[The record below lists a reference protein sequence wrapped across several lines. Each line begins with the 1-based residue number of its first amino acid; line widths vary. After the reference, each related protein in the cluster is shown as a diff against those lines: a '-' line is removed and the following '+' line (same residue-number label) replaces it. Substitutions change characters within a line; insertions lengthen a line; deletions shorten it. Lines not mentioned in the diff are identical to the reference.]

1 MRMGTS
7 PPPGTLLSEIR
18 AALNALYLGAAL
30 WRAEPQDL
38 HGAVRLF
45 GFRLFVF
52 GLLETCDHF
61 GGDRLLFDPPRIAG
75 IAFRPDPCLEAL
87 DRKRAAFPDPVLELE
102 GRLAAFY
109 ELGFDRDVVAEAGRL
124 TKTRARRHHSM
135 PGEIVGLEVCELVHA
150 QHALDERGGAG
161 IEDFEIARIED
172 DPG

>member
-1 MRMGTS
+1 M
-7 PPPGTLLSEIR
+7 
-18 AALNALYLGAAL
+18 NALYLGAAL
-30 WRAEPQDL
+30 WRAEPRDL

-61 GGDRLLFDPPRIAG
+61 GGDRLLFDTPRIAG

-87 DRKRAAFPDPVLELE
+87 DRKRAAFADPVLELE

-124 TKTRARRHHSM
+124 
-135 PGEIVGLEVCELVHA
+135 
-150 QHALDERGGAG
+150 
-161 IEDFEIARIED
+161 RIRSISD
-172 DPG
+172 SPVSSRLAC